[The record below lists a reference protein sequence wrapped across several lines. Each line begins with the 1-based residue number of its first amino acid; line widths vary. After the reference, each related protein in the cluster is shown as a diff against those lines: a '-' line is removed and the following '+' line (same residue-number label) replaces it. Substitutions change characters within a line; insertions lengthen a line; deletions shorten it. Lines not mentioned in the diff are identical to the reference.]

1 MVFLPRLARALN
13 KPGIATVLPGLVL
26 VAVAIIGMTSGDIR
40 TLWAI
45 IILVV
50 GAINLL
56 ASDPHPRRELRTYC
70 FGVWLLHKRRARPLG
85 RF

>member
-1 MVFLPRLARALN
+1 MP
-13 KPGIATVLPGLVL
+13 T
-26 VAVAIIGMTSGDIR
+26 IR

-56 ASDPHPRRELRTYC
+56 RADPHPR
-70 FGVWLLHKRRARPLG
+70 G
-85 RF
+85 R

>member
-1 MVFLPRLARALN
+1 
-13 KPGIATVLPGLVL
+13 
-26 VAVAIIGMTSGDIR
+26 MTSGDIP

-56 ASDPHPRRELRTYC
+56 RAIPTRDAS
-70 FGVWLLHKRRARPLG
+70 
-85 RF
+85 

>member
-13 KPGIATVLPGLVL
+13 KPGIATVLGLVL
-26 VAVAIIGMTSGDIR
+26 VAVAIIGMTSGDIP
-40 TLWAI
+40 TGWAI

-56 ASDPHPRRELRTYC
+56 RAIPTRDAS
-70 FGVWLLHKRRARPLG
+70 
-85 RF
+85 

>member
-13 KPGIATVLPGLVL
+13 KPGIATVLGLVV

-56 ASDPHPRRELRTYC
+56 RAIPTRDAS
-70 FGVWLLHKRRARPLG
+70 
-85 RF
+85 

>member
-13 KPGIATVLPGLVL
+13 KPGIAAVLGLVL
-26 VAVAIIGMTSGDIR
+26 VAVAIIGMVSGDIR

-56 ASDPHPRRELRTYC
+56 RAIPPRDAS
-70 FGVWLLHKRRARPLG
+70 
-85 RF
+85 